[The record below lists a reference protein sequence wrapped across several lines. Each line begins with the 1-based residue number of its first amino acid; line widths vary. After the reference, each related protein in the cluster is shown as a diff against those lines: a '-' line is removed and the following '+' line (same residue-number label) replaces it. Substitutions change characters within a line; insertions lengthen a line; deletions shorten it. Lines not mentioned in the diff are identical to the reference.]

1 MPLTDTAVRQAKAE
15 AKDYTLAD
23 IDGLSLCFTQGH
35 QKLALPLFAE
45 WSAEA
50 SVAWDVSRVEPA

>member
-23 IDGLSLCFTQGH
+23 IDGLSLF
-35 QKLALPLFAE
+35 
-45 WSAEA
+45 
-50 SVAWDVSRVEPA
+50 VSHKGTKSW

>member
-23 IDGLSLCFTQGH
+23 IDGLSLFVSHKGTKSWHWRPCRSG
-35 QKLALPLFAE
+35 
-45 WSAEA
+45 A
-50 SVAWDVSRVEPA
+50 SYRLDERAPW